1 LPSLLPRI
9 GILIKIIMMT
19 TAITALLLFFLREL
33 FYPLYFHLK
42 GDMHLTNKKNNR
54 YFIAVSVVAVAL
66 FTFAIMATA
75 ASNIATTAPAAA
87 TTAAATTAAA
97 TTAAAATPNNTTTT
111 TPSAIELSP
120 EPFHQEQQ
128 TLVSEIPINET
139 HNQFTFSG
147 NGNLNLPNGTI
158 NITSTGSVIASMD
171 GTAVGEEVLSTEDG
185 TESATATFY
194 AIGRFNMEDGS
205 GRSII
210 IALVHTNST
219 GQLAP
224 LNGAIV
230 AGEIEF
236 LPDQTSLV
244 TLWEW
249 QSGIPLPTS
258 TTESMEG
265 EPPIMNTTTMIMT
278 NATTPTIA
286 GDDINATGAVP
297 EEEVVEEQQQQA
309 TPTAP
314 SPLFE

>member
-1 LPSLLPRI
+1 MLTASATLVMWAT
-9 GILIKIIMMT
+9 IIVVMGSSMT
-19 TAITALLLFFLREL
+19 T
-33 FYPLYFHLK
+33 
-42 GDMHLTNKKNNR
+42 
-54 YFIAVSVVAVAL
+54 
-66 FTFAIMATA
+66 
-75 ASNIATTAPAAA
+75 TTPAAA
-87 TTAAATTAAA
+87 TTT
-97 TTAAAATPNNTTTT
+97 AATPNNTTTT
-111 TPSAIELSP
+111 TPSGIELSP
-120 EPFHQEQQ
+120 EPVHQEQQ
-128 TLVSEIPINET
+128 TLVSENPINQT
-139 HNQFTFSG
+139 HTQFTFSG
-147 NGNLNLPNGTI
+147 NGTLNLPNGTI
-158 NITSTGSVIASMD
+158 NFTSTGRVIASMD
-171 GTAVGEEVLSTEDG
+171 GTAVGEEVLTTEDG

-210 IALVHTNST
+210 IALIHTNST

-224 LNGAIV
+224 INGAIV

-258 TTESMEG
+258 TTESMEE
-265 EPPIMNTTTMIMT
+265 EPPIMNTTTMITT
-278 NATTPTIA
+278 NATTTTSD
-286 GDDINATGAVP
+286 DDINATGAVP

>member
-1 LPSLLPRI
+1 MHHLNNIMLTASASLVMWAT
-9 GILIKIIMMT
+9 IIVVMVSSMT
-19 TAITALLLFFLREL
+19 T
-33 FYPLYFHLK
+33 
-42 GDMHLTNKKNNR
+42 
-54 YFIAVSVVAVAL
+54 
-66 FTFAIMATA
+66 
-75 ASNIATTAPAAA
+75 TTTPAAA
-87 TTAAATTAAA
+87 TTT
-97 TTAAAATPNNTTTT
+97 AATPNNTTTT
-111 TPSAIELSP
+111 TPSGIELSP
-120 EPFHQEQQ
+120 EPVHQEQQ
-128 TLVSEIPINET
+128 TLVSENPINQT
-139 HNQFTFSG
+139 HTQFTFSG
-147 NGNLNLPNGTI
+147 NGTLNLPNGTI

-171 GTAVGEEVLSTEDG
+171 GTAVGEEVLTTEDG

-205 GRSII
+205 GKSII
-210 IALVHTNST
+210 IALIHTNST

-224 LNGAIV
+224 INAAIV

-258 TTESMEG
+258 TTESME
-265 EPPIMNTTTMIMT
+265 EPPIMNTTTTITT
-278 NATTPTIA
+278 NATITTT

>member
-1 LPSLLPRI
+1 
-9 GILIKIIMMT
+9 MMT
-19 TAITALLLFFLREL
+19 TAITALPLFFLREL

-42 GDMHLTNKKNNR
+42 GDMHLTNKKNNS
-54 YFIAVSVVAVAL
+54 YFIAASVVAVVL

-75 ASNIATTAPAAA
+75 ASNIATTTP
-87 TTAAATTAAA
+87 AAA

-120 EPFHQEQQ
+120 EPVHQEQQ

-171 GTAVGEEVLSTEDG
+171 GTAVGEEVLTTEAG

-265 EPPIMNTTTMIMT
+265 EPPIMNTTTMITT

>member
-19 TAITALLLFFLREL
+19 TAITALPLFFLREL

-42 GDMHLTNKKNNR
+42 GDMHLTNKKNNS
-54 YFIAVSVVAVAL
+54 YFIAVSSVAVVL

-75 ASNIATTAPAAA
+75 ASNITT
-87 TTAAATTAAA
+87 TTPAAA

-120 EPFHQEQQ
+120 EPVHQEQQ

-171 GTAVGEEVLSTEDG
+171 GTAVGEEVLTTEAG

-265 EPPIMNTTTMIMT
+265 EPPIMNTTTMITT

>member
-1 LPSLLPRI
+1 
-9 GILIKIIMMT
+9 
-19 TAITALLLFFLREL
+19 
-33 FYPLYFHLK
+33 
-42 GDMHLTNKKNNR
+42 MHLTNKKNNS
-54 YFIAVSVVAVAL
+54 YVIAASSVAAAL

-75 ASNIATTAPAAA
+75 ASNMATTTPAAA
-87 TTAAATTAAA
+87 TTT
-97 TTAAAATPNNTTTT
+97 AATPNNTTT

-120 EPFHQEQQ
+120 EPVHQEQQ

-139 HNQFTFSG
+139 HTQFTFSG
-147 NGNLNLPNGTI
+147 NGTLNLPNGTI

-171 GTAVGEEVLSTEDG
+171 GTAVGEEILTTEDG

-194 AIGRFNMEDGS
+194 VIGRFNMEDGS

-265 EPPIMNTTTMIMT
+265 EPPIMNTTTMITT
-278 NATTPTIA
+278 NATTIA

>member
-1 LPSLLPRI
+1 MWAT
-9 GILIKIIMMT
+9 IIVVMASSMT
-19 TAITALLLFFLREL
+19 T
-33 FYPLYFHLK
+33 
-42 GDMHLTNKKNNR
+42 
-54 YFIAVSVVAVAL
+54 
-66 FTFAIMATA
+66 
-75 ASNIATTAPAAA
+75 TTPAAA
-87 TTAAATTAAA
+87 TTT
-97 TTAAAATPNNTTTT
+97 AATPNNTTTT
-111 TPSAIELSP
+111 TPSGIELSP
-120 EPFHQEQQ
+120 EPVHQEQQ
-128 TLVSEIPINET
+128 TLVSENPINQT
-139 HNQFTFSG
+139 HTQFTFSG
-147 NGNLNLPNGTI
+147 NGTLNLPNGTI
-158 NITSTGSVIASMD
+158 NITSTGNVIASID
-171 GTAVGEEVLSTEDG
+171 GTAVGEEVLTTEDG

-210 IALVHTNST
+210 IALIHTNST

-224 LNGAIV
+224 INGAIV

-258 TTESMEG
+258 TTESMEE
-265 EPPIMNTTTMIMT
+265 EPPIMNTTTMITT
-278 NATTPTIA
+278 NATTTTSD
-286 GDDINATGAVP
+286 DDINATGAVP

>member
-1 LPSLLPRI
+1 MHHLNNIMLTASASLVMWAT
-9 GILIKIIMMT
+9 IIVVMVSSMT
-19 TAITALLLFFLREL
+19 T
-33 FYPLYFHLK
+33 
-42 GDMHLTNKKNNR
+42 
-54 YFIAVSVVAVAL
+54 
-66 FTFAIMATA
+66 
-75 ASNIATTAPAAA
+75 TTTPAAA
-87 TTAAATTAAA
+87 TTT
-97 TTAAAATPNNTTTT
+97 AATPNNTTTT
-111 TPSAIELSP
+111 TPSGIELSP
-120 EPFHQEQQ
+120 EPVHQEQQ
-128 TLVSEIPINET
+128 TLVSENPINQT
-139 HNQFTFSG
+139 HTQFTFSG
-147 NGNLNLPNGTI
+147 NGTLNLPNGTI

-171 GTAVGEEVLSTEDG
+171 GTAVGEEVLTTEDG

-205 GRSII
+205 GKSII
-210 IALVHTNST
+210 IALIHTNST

-224 LNGAIV
+224 INAAIV

-258 TTESMEG
+258 TTESME
-265 EPPIMNTTTMIMT
+265 EPPIMNTTTTITT
-278 NATTPTIA
+278 NATITTT

-309 TPTAP
+309 TLTAP

>member
-1 LPSLLPRI
+1 MRHLNNTMLTASATLVMWAT
-9 GILIKIIMMT
+9 IIVVMVSSMT
-19 TAITALLLFFLREL
+19 T
-33 FYPLYFHLK
+33 
-42 GDMHLTNKKNNR
+42 
-54 YFIAVSVVAVAL
+54 
-66 FTFAIMATA
+66 
-75 ASNIATTAPAAA
+75 TTTPAAA
-87 TTAAATTAAA
+87 TTT
-97 TTAAAATPNNTTTT
+97 AATPNNTTTT
-111 TPSAIELSP
+111 TPSGIELSP
-120 EPFHQEQQ
+120 EPVHQEQQ
-128 TLVSEIPINET
+128 TLVSENPINQT
-139 HNQFTFSG
+139 HTQFTFSG
-147 NGNLNLPNGTI
+147 NGTLNLPNGTI

-171 GTAVGEEVLSTEDG
+171 GTAVGEEVLTTEDG

-210 IALVHTNST
+210 IALIHTNST

-224 LNGAIV
+224 INGAIV

-258 TTESMEG
+258 TTESME
-265 EPPIMNTTTMIMT
+265 EPPIMNTTTMITT
-278 NATTPTIA
+278 NATTTTA
-286 GDDINATGAVP
+286 DDDINATGAVP

>member
-1 LPSLLPRI
+1 
-9 GILIKIIMMT
+9 
-19 TAITALLLFFLREL
+19 
-33 FYPLYFHLK
+33 
-42 GDMHLTNKKNNR
+42 
-54 YFIAVSVVAVAL
+54 
-66 FTFAIMATA
+66 
-75 ASNIATTAPAAA
+75 
-87 TTAAATTAAA
+87 
-97 TTAAAATPNNTTTT
+97 
-111 TPSAIELSP
+111 
-120 EPFHQEQQ
+120 
-128 TLVSEIPINET
+128 
-139 HNQFTFSG
+139 
-147 NGNLNLPNGTI
+147 LPNGTI

-171 GTAVGEEVLSTEDG
+171 GTAVGEEVLTTEDG

-210 IALVHTNST
+210 IALIHTNST

-224 LNGAIV
+224 INGAIV

-258 TTESMEG
+258 TTESME
-265 EPPIMNTTTMIMT
+265 EPPIMNTTTMITT
-278 NATTPTIA
+278 NATTTTTTT

>member
-1 LPSLLPRI
+1 
-9 GILIKIIMMT
+9 
-19 TAITALLLFFLREL
+19 
-33 FYPLYFHLK
+33 
-42 GDMHLTNKKNNR
+42 MHLINNKNNS
-54 YFIAVSVVAVAL
+54 YVIAASVAAAL

-75 ASNIATTAPAAA
+75 ASNMATTTPASA
-87 TTAAATTAAA
+87 TTT
-97 TTAAAATPNNTTTT
+97 AATPNNTTTT
-111 TPSAIELSP
+111 TPSGIELSP
-120 EPFHQEQQ
+120 EPVHQEQQ
-128 TLVSEIPINET
+128 TLVSENPINQT
-139 HNQFTFSG
+139 HTQFTFSG
-147 NGNLNLPNGTI
+147 NGTLNLPNGTI

-171 GTAVGEEVLSTEDG
+171 GTAVGEEVLTTEDG
-185 TESATATFY
+185 TESATAKFY

-205 GRSII
+205 GRSIL

-236 LPDQTSLV
+236 LPNQTSLI

-249 QSGIPLPTS
+249 QSEIPLPTS
-258 TTESMEG
+258 TTEGME
-265 EPPIMNTTTMIMT
+265 EPPIINTTTMITT
-278 NATTPTIA
+278 NATTTTA

>member
-1 LPSLLPRI
+1 MLTASATLVMWAT
-9 GILIKIIMMT
+9 IIVVMVSSMT
-19 TAITALLLFFLREL
+19 T
-33 FYPLYFHLK
+33 
-42 GDMHLTNKKNNR
+42 
-54 YFIAVSVVAVAL
+54 
-66 FTFAIMATA
+66 
-75 ASNIATTAPAAA
+75 TTTPAAA
-87 TTAAATTAAA
+87 TTT
-97 TTAAAATPNNTTTT
+97 AATPNNTTTT
-111 TPSAIELSP
+111 TPSGIELSP
-120 EPFHQEQQ
+120 EPVHQEQQ
-128 TLVSEIPINET
+128 TLVSENPINQT
-139 HNQFTFSG
+139 HTQFTFSG
-147 NGNLNLPNGTI
+147 NGTLNLPNGTI

-171 GTAVGEEVLSTEDG
+171 GTAVGEEVLTTEDG

-210 IALVHTNST
+210 IALIHTNST

-224 LNGAIV
+224 INGAIV

-258 TTESMEG
+258 TTESMEE
-265 EPPIMNTTTMIMT
+265 EPPIMNTTTMITT
-278 NATTPTIA
+278 NATTTTTA
-286 GDDINATGAVP
+286 DDDINATGAVP
-297 EEEVVEEQQQQA
+297 EEEVVEEEQQQQA

>member
-1 LPSLLPRI
+1 MLTASATLVMWAT
-9 GILIKIIMMT
+9 IIVVMVSSMT
-19 TAITALLLFFLREL
+19 T
-33 FYPLYFHLK
+33 
-42 GDMHLTNKKNNR
+42 
-54 YFIAVSVVAVAL
+54 
-66 FTFAIMATA
+66 
-75 ASNIATTAPAAA
+75 TTPAAA
-87 TTAAATTAAA
+87 TTT
-97 TTAAAATPNNTTTT
+97 AATPNNTTTT
-111 TPSAIELSP
+111 TPSGIELSP
-120 EPFHQEQQ
+120 EPVHQEQQ
-128 TLVSEIPINET
+128 TLVSENPINQT
-139 HNQFTFSG
+139 HTQFTFSG
-147 NGNLNLPNGTI
+147 NGTLNLPNGTI

-171 GTAVGEEVLSTEDG
+171 GTAVGEEVLTTEDG

-210 IALVHTNST
+210 IALIHTNST

-224 LNGAIV
+224 INGAIV

-258 TTESMEG
+258 TTESME
-265 EPPIMNTTTMIMT
+265 EPPIMNTTTMITT
-278 NATTPTIA
+278 NATTA
-286 GDDINATGAVP
+286 VDDINATGAVP

>member
-1 LPSLLPRI
+1 MPSLLPRI

-19 TAITALLLFFLREL
+19 TAITALPLFFLREL

-42 GDMHLTNKKNNR
+42 GDMHLTNKKNNS
-54 YFIAVSVVAVAL
+54 YFIAVSVAVAL

-75 ASNIATTAPAAA
+75 ASNIATTTP
-87 TTAAATTAAA
+87 AAA

-120 EPFHQEQQ
+120 EPVHQEQQ

-171 GTAVGEEVLSTEDG
+171 GTAVGEEVLTTEAG

-265 EPPIMNTTTMIMT
+265 EPPIMNTTTMITT

>member
-1 LPSLLPRI
+1 MHFYDKKRNNS
-9 GILIKIIMMT
+9 KVAASASAA
-19 TAITALLLFFLREL
+19 AI
-33 FYPLYFHLK
+33 
-42 GDMHLTNKKNNR
+42 
-54 YFIAVSVVAVAL
+54 
-66 FTFAIMATA
+66 FTLAIMATA
-75 ASNIATTAPAAA
+75 VSNMATTTPAAA
-87 TTAAATTAAA
+87 TTT
-97 TTAAAATPNNTTTT
+97 AATPNNTTT

-120 EPFHQEQQ
+120 EPVHQEQQ

-139 HNQFTFSG
+139 HTQFTFSG
-147 NGNLNLPNGTI
+147 NGTLNLPNGTI

-171 GTAVGEEVLSTEDG
+171 GTAVGEEVLTTEDG

-265 EPPIMNTTTMIMT
+265 EPPIMNTNTMITT
-278 NATTPTIA
+278 NATTPTVA

-309 TPTAP
+309 TPTTP

>member
-1 LPSLLPRI
+1 MLTASATLVMWAT
-9 GILIKIIMMT
+9 IIVVMVSSMT
-19 TAITALLLFFLREL
+19 T
-33 FYPLYFHLK
+33 
-42 GDMHLTNKKNNR
+42 
-54 YFIAVSVVAVAL
+54 
-66 FTFAIMATA
+66 
-75 ASNIATTAPAAA
+75 TTPAAA
-87 TTAAATTAAA
+87 TTT
-97 TTAAAATPNNTTTT
+97 AATPNNTTTT
-111 TPSAIELSP
+111 TPSGIELSP
-120 EPFHQEQQ
+120 EPVHQEQQ
-128 TLVSEIPINET
+128 TLVSENPINQT
-139 HNQFTFSG
+139 HTQFTFSG
-147 NGNLNLPNGTI
+147 NGTLNLPNGTI

-171 GTAVGEEVLSTEDG
+171 GTAVGEEVLTTEDG

-210 IALVHTNST
+210 IALIHTNST

-224 LNGAIV
+224 INGAIV

-258 TTESMEG
+258 TTESMEE
-265 EPPIMNTTTMIMT
+265 EPPIMNTTTMITT
-278 NATTPTIA
+278 NATTTTA
-286 GDDINATGAVP
+286 DDDINATGAVP
-297 EEEVVEEQQQQA
+297 EEEVVEEEQQQQA

>member
-1 LPSLLPRI
+1 
-9 GILIKIIMMT
+9 MT
-19 TAITALLLFFLREL
+19 TAITALPLFFLREL

-42 GDMHLTNKKNNR
+42 GDMHLTNKKNNS
-54 YFIAVSVVAVAL
+54 YFIAVSVAVAL

-75 ASNIATTAPAAA
+75 ASNIATTTP
-87 TTAAATTAAA
+87 AAA

-120 EPFHQEQQ
+120 EPVHQEQQ

-171 GTAVGEEVLSTEDG
+171 GTAVGEEVLTTEAG

-265 EPPIMNTTTMIMT
+265 EPPIMNTTTMITT

>member
-1 LPSLLPRI
+1 MLTASATLVMWAT
-9 GILIKIIMMT
+9 IIVVMVSSMT
-19 TAITALLLFFLREL
+19 T
-33 FYPLYFHLK
+33 
-42 GDMHLTNKKNNR
+42 
-54 YFIAVSVVAVAL
+54 
-66 FTFAIMATA
+66 
-75 ASNIATTAPAAA
+75 TTPAAA
-87 TTAAATTAAA
+87 TTT
-97 TTAAAATPNNTTTT
+97 AATPNNTTTT
-111 TPSAIELSP
+111 TPSGIELSP
-120 EPFHQEQQ
+120 EPVHQEQQ
-128 TLVSEIPINET
+128 TLVSENPINQT
-139 HNQFTFSG
+139 HTQFTFSG
-147 NGNLNLPNGTI
+147 NGTLNLPNGTI

-171 GTAVGEEVLSTEDG
+171 GTAVGEEVLTTEDG

-210 IALVHTNST
+210 IALIHTNST

-224 LNGAIV
+224 INGAIV

-258 TTESMEG
+258 TTESMEE
-265 EPPIMNTTTMIMT
+265 EPPIMNTTTMITT
-278 NATTPTIA
+278 NATTTTTA
-286 GDDINATGAVP
+286 DDDINATGAVP
-297 EEEVVEEQQQQA
+297 EEEVVEEQQQQQA

>member
-19 TAITALLLFFLREL
+19 TAITALPLFFLREL

-42 GDMHLTNKKNNR
+42 GDMHLTNKKNNS
-54 YFIAVSVVAVAL
+54 YFIAVSVAVVL

-75 ASNIATTAPAAA
+75 ASNIATTTPAAA
-87 TTAAATTAAA
+87 TTT
-97 TTAAAATPNNTTTT
+97 AAATPNNTTTT

-120 EPFHQEQQ
+120 EPVHQEQQ

-171 GTAVGEEVLSTEDG
+171 GTAVGEEVLTTEAG

-265 EPPIMNTTTMIMT
+265 EPPIMNTTTMITT

>member
-19 TAITALLLFFLREL
+19 TAITALPLFFLREL

-42 GDMHLTNKKNNR
+42 GGMHLTNKKNNS
-54 YFIAVSVVAVAL
+54 YFIAASVVAVVL

-75 ASNIATTAPAAA
+75 ASNIATTTP
-87 TTAAATTAAA
+87 AAA

-120 EPFHQEQQ
+120 EPVHQEQQ

-171 GTAVGEEVLSTEDG
+171 GTAVGEEVLTTEAG

-265 EPPIMNTTTMIMT
+265 EPPIMNTTTMITT

>member
-19 TAITALLLFFLREL
+19 TAITALPLFFLREL

-42 GDMHLTNKKNNR
+42 GGMHLTNKKNNS
-54 YFIAVSVVAVAL
+54 YFIAVSVAVAL

-75 ASNIATTAPAAA
+75 ASNIATTTP
-87 TTAAATTAAA
+87 AAA

-120 EPFHQEQQ
+120 EPVHQEQQ

-171 GTAVGEEVLSTEDG
+171 GTAVGEEVLTTEAG

-265 EPPIMNTTTMIMT
+265 EPPIMNTTTMITT

>member
-19 TAITALLLFFLREL
+19 TAITALPLFFLREL

-42 GDMHLTNKKNNR
+42 GGMHLTNKKNNS
-54 YFIAVSVVAVAL
+54 YFIAASVVAVVL

-75 ASNIATTAPAAA
+75 ASNIATTTP
-87 TTAAATTAAA
+87 AAA

-120 EPFHQEQQ
+120 EPVHQEQQ

-171 GTAVGEEVLSTEDG
+171 GTAVGEEVLTTEDG

-265 EPPIMNTTTMIMT
+265 EPPIMNTTTMITT

>member
-19 TAITALLLFFLREL
+19 TAITALPLFFLREL

-42 GDMHLTNKKNNR
+42 GDMHLTNKKNNS
-54 YFIAVSVVAVAL
+54 YFIAVSVAVAL

-75 ASNIATTAPAAA
+75 ASNIATTTPAAA
-87 TTAAATTAAA
+87 TTT
-97 TTAAAATPNNTTTT
+97 AAATPNNTTTT

-120 EPFHQEQQ
+120 EPVHQEQQ

-171 GTAVGEEVLSTEDG
+171 GTAVGEEVLTTEAG

-265 EPPIMNTTTMIMT
+265 EPPIMNTTTMITT

>member
-19 TAITALLLFFLREL
+19 TAITALPLFFLREF

-42 GDMHLTNKKNNR
+42 GDMHLTNKKNNS
-54 YFIAVSVVAVAL
+54 YFIAVSVAVAL

-75 ASNIATTAPAAA
+75 ASNIATTTP
-87 TTAAATTAAA
+87 AAA

-120 EPFHQEQQ
+120 EPVHQEQQ

-171 GTAVGEEVLSTEDG
+171 GTAVGEEVLTTEAG

-265 EPPIMNTTTMIMT
+265 EPPIMNTTTMITT